1 MRLKVDYR
9 ETNFHT
15 IPGCEIENLLVGDFE
30 ISDGD
35 TPVFILERKTLS
47 DMVSSLHDGR
57 YHEQKCRLHG
67 VGCKA
72 GYIIENYTGWSGLPS
87 DAVRTMLLNL
97 QVVDNFAVF
106 TSANARET
114 ARIVRHVH
122 ERMCEH
128 PEKYVAREVT
138 QYVANVRT
146 KKSDNLTPASTAVLQ
161 LCNIQKVSARVAECI
176 LAAFS
181 ARCMGDLVRA
191 AGPRAGFVDRVAALK
206 PGNKRL
212 GPKLAEEVY
221 DALFG
226 PDTPPLA
233 APMPRG
239 TASAPAAPAVAAVEA
254 VDEQGGAFVA

>member
-1 MRLKVDYR
+1 MYR

-15 IPGCEIENLLVGDFE
+15 IPGCEVENLLVGDFE

-35 TPVFILERKTLS
+35 TPVFIIERKTLS

-72 GYIIENYTGWSGLPS
+72 GYIIENYTGWGGLPS
-87 DAVRTMLLNL
+87 DAVRTMLVNL

-114 ARIVRHVH
+114 ARIVRHVYD
-122 ERMCEH
+122 RMCEH
-128 PEKYVAREVT
+128 PDKYVAREVT
-138 QYVANVRT
+138 QYVANVRS

-161 LCNIQKVSARVAECI
+161 LCNIQRVSARVAECI

-191 AGPRAGFVDRVAALK
+191 AGTRLGFVDRVAALK

-212 GPKLAEEVY
+212 GAKLAEEVY
-221 DALFG
+221 DAIFG
-226 PDTPPLA
+226 EPVPPSHQ
-233 APMPRG
+233 
-239 TASAPAAPAVAAVEA
+239 SAPAAPAVAAVEA
-254 VDEQGGAFVA
+254 VDEQGGPLVA